1 MNGPRLPPS
10 GEGETAQG
18 TYSPRVSL
26 VTPHEGA
33 RTNTDKKGEDT
44 DIRNSL
50 REALTF
56 IPVIRGFLAIIRVPL
71 AMSMS
76 SVGGEVWRNGL

>member
-1 MNGPRLPPS
+1 MN
-10 GEGETAQG
+10 
-18 TYSPRVSL
+18 
-26 VTPHEGA
+26 
-33 RTNTDKKGEDT
+33 T

-56 IPVIRGFLAIIRVPL
+56 VPVIRGFLAIIRVPL